1 MHRHEIRD
9 NELISGSTV
18 VRVFY
23 YPLCW
28 LESAYYNSRDIKYR
42 KGEQITDY
50 ITGKK
55 QIPKQWYETI
65 KN

>member
-1 MHRHEIRD
+1 MHCHEIRA
-9 NELISGSTV
+9 NERIRGSRV
-18 VRVFY
+18 ARVFF

-42 KGEQITDY
+42 KGEQIADY

-55 QIPKQWYETI
+55 QIPKQWYEAI